1 MNPRLT
7 KLQMIDEVRG
17 RVGKK
22 PLFSAAALRR
32 ASLEDAAEEEAH
44 ASPPVASITTPRGAM
59 DDRDN
64 RLREE
69 RRRKQ
74 EEEQR
79 VRDNRQRDLERVA
92 AEKQDHDLCVRENR
106 LNGGAKITGAIV
118 LQLLITSI
126 AFMAH
131 KYLMIAGIICPTVLT
146 AIAASPMSYA
156 VFSLGRSVV
165 TWQANALSTWL
176 WPSCSPRHR
185 ARRKSNRSFIH
196 LLVDESPL

>member
-1 MNPRLT
+1 
-7 KLQMIDEVRG
+7 
-17 RVGKK
+17 
-22 PLFSAAALRR
+22 
-32 ASLEDAAEEEAH
+32 
-44 ASPPVASITTPRGAM
+44 M
-59 DDRDN
+59 DDRDD
-64 RLREE
+64 RLQGE

-79 VRDNRQRDLERVA
+79 LRDVRQLDLERVA
-92 AEKQDHDLCVRENR
+92 AEKRDHDLRVRENR
-106 LNGGAKITGAIV
+106 LNGCAKITGAII
-118 LQLLITSI
+118 LQLLVTSI
-126 AFMAH
+126 AFMADKH
-131 KYLMIAGIICPTVLT
+131 LMIAGIICPTVLT

-185 ARRKSNRSFIH
+185 ARCKSNRSFIH